1 MYKKFHL
8 KISWKYNS
16 LQILKSVWVLS
27 SIFFWA
33 THIESVFSSLWMV
46 KFITSPPSCYRNLP
60 SVFFLTCWGLTKIL
74 VLSKAWHLGT
84 MWGETWNFYC
94 FSSVFLSPGPPFS
107 LPLHQWDLAPILCQP
122 PDPCFQCDSDSS
134 HPACDLSSQVAN
146 SLLVACL
153 CLVNNKKDLPSIL
166 GQNEVSSYI

>member
-33 THIESVFSSLWMV
+33 TRIESVFSSLWMV
-46 KFITSPPSCYRNLP
+46 KFITSPPSCYCNLP

-107 LPLHQWDLAPILCQP
+107 LPLHQWGPCSHTLSATRPMLSVWQWQQPSWLWFIFTSCQ
-122 PDPCFQCDSDSS
+122 
-134 HPACDLSSQVAN
+134 LT
-146 SLLVACL
+146 
-153 CLVNNKKDLPSIL
+153 L
-166 GQNEVSSYI
+166 GSMSVLGE